1 MYFYQLLCGE
11 RMSKPTYPSRPSPLQ
26 LDLANRLIQ
35 QITTGE
41 LPAGTHLTE
50 ESLASRFDV
59 SRTPVKAAL
68 RLVAQQGLLDYHVNS
83 GYFVS
88 ASISPKPVPD
98 RLVAGVSGDALYQQ
112 MIRDRKH
119 NLLPDTMTETDF
131 LEQYAV
137 SRSLLRGTLVRM
149 AADGLIEKRRGQ
161 GWNFPP
167 IISTQELMNESYQF
181 RIAVECAGLLES
193 SFKADAEQLR
203 NSRLAHEKLLHQAE
217 DEYSAAAFFAVNAA
231 FHEMLARFSNN
242 RFLLQAIQQ
251 QNQLRRLDDRIAH
264 SREPRR
270 IDSCKEHLQIIE
282 ALENDNRE
290 WASALMRRHLTV
302 ARDMR

>member
-1 MYFYQLLCGE
+1 
-11 RMSKPTYPSRPSPLQ
+11 MSKTKHPGRPSPLQ

-35 QITTGE
+35 QIATGE
-41 LPAGTHLTE
+41 LAAGTHLTE
-50 ESLASRFDV
+50 ESLASHFDV

-68 RLVAQQGLLDYHVNS
+68 RLVAQQELLDYHVNS

-88 ASISPKPVPD
+88 NNAGRKPMPD
-98 RLVAGVSGDALYQQ
+98 KLVSGISGDALYQQ
-112 MIRDRKH
+112 MIHDRKH
-119 NLLPDTMTETDF
+119 NLLADTMTETDF
-131 LEQYAV
+131 LEQYPV

-167 IISTQELMNESYQF
+167 IVNTPELMGESYQF
-181 RIAVECAGLLES
+181 RIVVECAGLLES
-193 SFKADAEQLR
+193 SFKADAGQLQ
-203 NSRLAHEKLLHQAE
+203 NSRLAHEKLLQQEEAA
-217 DEYSAAAFFAVNAA
+217 YSPAAFFSLNAA

-242 RFLLQAIQQ
+242 RFVLQAVQQ
-251 QNQLRRLDDRIAH
+251 QIQLRRLDEQLALYRAPH
-264 SREPRR
+264 Q

-290 WASALMRRHLTV
+290 WASALMRHHLTI
-302 ARDMR
+302 ARNIK

>member
-1 MYFYQLLCGE
+1 M
-11 RMSKPTYPSRPSPLQ
+11 RKTTYPSRPSPLQ

-35 QITTGE
+35 QIAAGE
-41 LPAGTHLTE
+41 FPAGTHLTE

-59 SRTPVKAAL
+59 SRTPIKAAL
-68 RLVAQQGLLDYHVNS
+68 RLVAQQELLDYHVNS

-88 ASISPKPVPD
+88 TGISPKPVPD
-98 RLVAGVSGDALYQQ
+98 RLVAGISGDALYQQ
-112 MIRDRKH
+112 MIRDRRH
-119 NLLPDTMTETDF
+119 NLLADTMTETDF

-167 IISTQELMNESYQF
+167 IVSTQELMSESYQF
-181 RIAVECAGLLES
+181 RIAVECAGLLEN

-217 DEYSAAAFFAVNAA
+217 ADDSATAFFAVNAA

-264 SREPRR
+264 YRAPRQ

-302 ARDMR
+302 ARDMK

>member
-1 MYFYQLLCGE
+1 M
-11 RMSKPTYPSRPSPLQ
+11 Q

-41 LPAGTHLTE
+41 LSVGTHLTE
-50 ESLASRFDV
+50 EGLASQFDV

-68 RLVAQQGLLDYHVNS
+68 RLVAQQELLDYHVNS

-88 ASISPKPVPD
+88 ANTTPKPTSDNV
-98 RLVAGVSGDALYQQ
+98 VAGISGDALYRQL
-112 MIRDRKH
+112 ITDRAH
-119 NLLPDTMTETDF
+119 DLLPDTMTETDF
-131 LEQYAV
+131 LEHYSV

-149 AADGLIEKRRGQ
+149 AAEGLIEKRRGQ

-167 IISTQELMNESYQF
+167 IVNTPEQIQESYQF
-181 RIAVECAGLLES
+181 RTMVECGGLLES
-193 SFKADAEQLR
+193 SFRIDAGQLQ
-203 NSRLAHEKLLHQAE
+203 NSRLAHEKLLQQTEA
-217 DEYSAAAFFAVNAA
+217 DYPVSAFFSLNAA

-242 RFLLQAIQQ
+242 RFVLQAMQQ
-251 QNQLRRLDDRIAH
+251 QNQLRRTDEHIALY
-264 SREPRR
+264 RDPRR

-290 WASALMRRHLTV
+290 WASALMRHHL
-302 ARDMR
+302 AISRNIK

>member
-1 MYFYQLLCGE
+1 
-11 RMSKPTYPSRPSPLQ
+11 MSKTKHPGRPSPLQ

-35 QITTGE
+35 QIATGE

-68 RLVAQQGLLDYHVNS
+68 RLVAQQELLDYHVNG

-88 ASISPKPVPD
+88 ANASPQPAPSI
-98 RLVAGVSGDALYQQ
+98 LVGGISGDALYQQ
-112 MIRDRKH
+112 MINDRKH
-119 NLLPDTMTETDF
+119 NLLADTMTETDF
-131 LEQYAV
+131 LEQYPV

-167 IISTQELMNESYQF
+167 IVSAPEQMAESYQF

-203 NSRLAHEKLLHQAE
+203 SSRSAHENLLRQVDA
-217 DEYSAAAFFAVNAA
+217 EYSAAAFFTLNAA

-242 RFLLQAIQQ
+242 RFVLQAVQQ
-251 QNQLRRLDDRIAH
+251 QNQLRRLDENLARYRA
-264 SREPRR
+264 PRQ

-282 ALENDNRE
+282 ALEHDNRE
-290 WASALMRRHLTV
+290 WASALMKHHLTV
-302 ARDMR
+302 ARDIN

>member
-1 MYFYQLLCGE
+1 MTKTE
-11 RMSKPTYPSRPSPLQ
+11 KPNRPSPLQ

-50 ESLASRFDV
+50 EGLANQFDV

-68 RLVAQQGLLDYHVNS
+68 RLVAAQELLEYHVNS

-88 ASISPKPVPD
+88 TNASLGKTAEMAVD
-98 RLVAGVSGDALYQQ
+98 GVSSDTLYLRL
-112 MIRDRKH
+112 IDDRTN

-131 LEQYAV
+131 LARYSV

-161 GWNFPP
+161 GWNFSPAIGSP
-167 IISTQELMNESYQF
+167 ELMAESYKF
-181 RIAVECAGLLES
+181 RIMVECGGLLEKA
-193 SFKADAEQLR
+193 FKIDAAQLR
-203 NSRLAHEKLLHQAE
+203 HSRLAHEKLLSQTPA
-217 DEYSAAAFFAVNAA
+217 EYSALAFLSLNAA

-242 RFLLQAIQQ
+242 RFVLQAVQQ
-251 QNQLRRLDDRIAH
+251 QNQLRRPSEHIAVH
-264 SREPRR
+264 HAPRQ
-270 IDSCKEHLQIIE
+270 IDSCKEHLQIIH
-282 ALENDNRE
+282 ALESHDRE
-290 WASALMRRHLTV
+290 WAAALMRHHLSI
-302 ARDMR
+302 ARY